1 MTDFPYLARYK
12 EENQLLIQQIKAPIK
27 MVFLGDS
34 ITEFWSI
41 EYPEF
46 FENSNN
52 VNRGIRGQTTPQLL
66 GRFDQDVLQLKPKSI
81 HLLAGTNDI
90 AGNTGLM
97 TLEMTQQ
104 NLFNM
109 ANQATQAG
117 IQVFIGSILPACQ
130 YSWSPKI
137 KPSELIRELNH
148 WILATS
154 SQNNWKYI
162 DYYSAMV
169 DELGCMN
176 PEYSEDGVHPNR
188 KGYECMVAVFNL
200 AIKQFDA

>member
-1 MTDFPYLARYK
+1 
-12 EENQLLIQQIKAPIK
+12 

-34 ITEFWSI
+34 ITEFWSF

-46 FENSNN
+46 FEHSNYI
-52 VNRGIRGQTTPQLL
+52 NRGIRGQTTPQLL
-66 GRFDQDVLQLKPKSI
+66 GRFEQDVLQLKPESV

-104 NLFNM
+104 NILQM
-109 ANQATQAG
+109 AKQATHAG
-117 IQVFIGSILPACQ
+117 IQVLIGSILPACH

-148 WILATS
+148 WVLATAL
-154 SQNNWKYI
+154 QNNWKYI

-176 PEYSEDGVHPNR
+176 PLYSEDGVHPNR
-188 KGYECMVAVFNL
+188 NGYQCMVDIFNL
-200 AIKQFDA
+200 ATRQFEA

>member
-12 EENQLLIQQIKAPIK
+12 EENHLLMQNGIPANR

-34 ITEFWSI
+34 ITEFWSF

-46 FENSNN
+46 FEHSNYI
-52 VNRGIRGQTTPQLL
+52 NRGIRGQTTPQLL
-66 GRFDQDVLQLKPKSI
+66 GRFEQDVLQLKPESV

-104 NLFNM
+104 NILQM
-109 ANQATQAG
+109 AKQATHAG
-117 IQVFIGSILPACQ
+117 IQVLIGSILPACH

-148 WILATS
+148 WVLATAL
-154 SQNNWKYI
+154 QNNWKYI

-176 PEYSEDGVHPNR
+176 PLYSEDGVHPNR
-188 KGYECMVAVFNL
+188 NGYQCMVDIFNL
-200 AIKQFDA
+200 ATRQFEA

>member
-12 EENQLLIQQIKAPIK
+12 EENQLLLQNIKAPIK
-27 MVFLGDS
+27 LVFLGDS
-34 ITEFWSI
+34 ITEFWSF

-66 GRFDQDVLQLKPKSI
+66 GRFEQDVLQLKPESV

-137 KPSELIRELNH
+137 KPSELIRELNQ
-148 WILATS
+148 WIQVTTL
-154 SQNNWKYI
+154 QNNWKYI
-162 DYYSAMV
+162 DYFSPMV
-169 DELGCMN
+169 DETGCLKTN
-176 PEYSEDGVHPNR
+176 YSEDGVHPNR
-188 KGYECMVAVFNL
+188 NGYQCMVDVFNL
-200 AIKQFDA
+200 ATKQFDA